1 MKRLL
6 LKRNVSRTRTSL
18 KELLSPIKMSRSE
31 RKPKTDEPL
40 VEQFLSE
47 LREAGVKIIR
57 DEVTLPRFYRHPNK
71 GENREIGG
79 DHASKNP
86 TSVY

>member
-1 MKRLL
+1 MSEFSVGTKREGYGSLAGRHIVGGLL
-6 LKRNVSRTRTSL
+6 
-18 KELLSPIKMSRSE
+18 IKVQ
-31 RKPKTDEPL
+31 L
-40 VEQFLSE
+40 
-47 LREAGVKIIR
+47 
-57 DEVTLPRFYRHPNK
+57 TLPRFYRHPNK